1 MTLEYDLPLPSPR
14 SWNYKIENELL
25 TANSPERRKRL
36 QIAGAFCVFDKKL
49 RSRGT
54 SSILWGTVRDPK
66 VILISAGTLAVLALW
81 NLALIV
87 LAAIGKTGL
96 ALWKQNS
103 LLGNCPGRSSARY
116 VEDLQPVQSSARRVG
131 PLTVEQ
137 VRDTWKSSK
146 KAKPKGSV
154 HMIEFDVN
162 TATYRRRNAI
172 GSCQSRIN
180 SWRRSIS

>member
-1 MTLEYDLPLPSPR
+1 MTLEYNLPLPSPR

-36 QIAGAFCVFDKKL
+36 QIAGVFCVFDKKL

-103 LLGNCPGRSSARY
+103 LLGNCPSRSSARY
-116 VEDLQPVQSSARRVG
+116 VEDLQHVQSPARRVG
-131 PLTVEQ
+131 LPNSGTGEGYLEEL
-137 VRDTWKSSK
+137 K
-146 KAKPKGSV
+146 KKRSQKGA
-154 HMIEFDVN
+154 F
-162 TATYRRRNAI
+162 T
-172 GSCQSRIN
+172 
-180 SWRRSIS
+180 